1 MRNNIVLLFKP
12 HLHREIT
19 RGIFLWS
26 VQNGGIL
33 SGRCF
38 EALFCY
44 FKMLSM
50 FKSIPTHM
58 VSLPVMVSM
67 RVFILWVQWC
77 F

>member
-38 EALFCY
+38 EGVLRISTY
-44 FKMLSM
+44 TRSNRK
-50 FKSIPTHM
+50 PNHH
-58 VSLPVMVSM
+58 SLPNK
-67 RVFILWVQWC
+67 II
-77 F
+77 